1 MFNLLIFV
9 GEEILLGCHHRV
21 QVPYIYSLFYSPYCN
36 PQKQCP
42 SVYRKLR
49 AAKQNVKAIWITL

>member
-21 QVPYIYSLFYSPYCN
+21 QVPYIPYFIHRIVILKN
-36 PQKQCP
+36 NALQYIESSGPQNKMLKP
-42 SVYRKLR
+42 FG
-49 AAKQNVKAIWITL
+49 